1 MEEVTVTLTKPGPTA
16 KLGVNFGNWPQTGD
30 ARRAHIESMTPGG
43 LAAESGKLQMK
54 DVIVSINGS
63 PVTNKEEACALI
75 GAADGN
81 IVFVLKRKVDAKPW
95 LTNGAV
101 TEKRIVLVFEHLEM
115 PPYDDWFQ
123 TCGISQTEFS
133 ELMTTIIESMQEFQD
148 IKCIL
153 ILLIVVTC
161 GFGICPMCIAGEQM
175 KSKVGAALDAFDA
188 KHSNISSKFV
198 EGPGRWDVVFVAP
211 AGASAGAD
219 AAIPVVMASA
229 AIPAVMERD
238 GPTAEQKLTELKSLL
253 DKGLITQPEFDSKK
267 AEVLAAM

>member
-1 MEEVTVTLTKPGPTA
+1 MDELRRDA
-16 KLGVNFGNWPQTGD
+16 K
-30 ARRAHIESMTPGG
+30 E
-43 LAAESGKLQMK
+43 
-54 DVIVSINGS
+54 
-63 PVTNKEEACALI
+63 
-75 GAADGN
+75 
-81 IVFVLKRKVDAKPW
+81 VDAKPW
-95 LTNGAV
+95 LKTGAV
-101 TEKRIVLVFEHLEM
+101 TEKRVVLVFEHLEM

-267 AEVLAAM
+267 AEVLAGM